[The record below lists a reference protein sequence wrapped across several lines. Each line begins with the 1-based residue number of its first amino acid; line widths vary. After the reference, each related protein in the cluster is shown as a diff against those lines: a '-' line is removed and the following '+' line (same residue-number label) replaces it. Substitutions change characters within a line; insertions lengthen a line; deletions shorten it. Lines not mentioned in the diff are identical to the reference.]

1 MTMKRTLS
9 SGTEKREK
17 EKEKANGLCVY
28 LLFIYIHESN
38 KRSKLLNENTI
49 YLCVCT
55 QVCIDIYLNWHYDMD
70 VYIHAT
76 SQLK

>member
-28 LLFIYIHESN
+28 LFI
-38 KRSKLLNENTI
+38 I
-49 YLCVCT
+49 YLYT
-55 QVCIDIYLNWHYDMD
+55 R
-70 VYIHAT
+70 
-76 SQLK
+76 K